1 MESVATYHPSPSSPS
16 ILDDERGA
24 CQDEQSYPFPAAEED
39 MDLQSQGDQEDQTF
53 HAAKISVGKRGF
65 LSRVK
70 RFGGRVRKLF
80 KPRAGETRSRVSTR
94 KPPPPPPVSLRL
106 SESPKN
112 RQGTE
117 ARYFIPRRFSLQSLL
132 HSRLPPGSD
141 DSNSRATADN
151 RLSTVVSV
159 SAHEDRLSLQDTR
172 LLDAT
177 TADVLGIVYH
187 DVHPERDYLEQKA
200 EET

>member
-1 MESVATYHPSPSSPS
+1 
-16 ILDDERGA
+16 
-24 CQDEQSYPFPAAEED
+24 
-39 MDLQSQGDQEDQTF
+39 MDLQSQVDQEDQTF
-53 HAAKISVGKRGF
+53 HAAKISVGKRTF

-94 KPPPPPPVSLRL
+94 KPPPPVGLRL
-106 SESPKN
+106 SESPKI

-200 EET
+200 AEET

>member
-1 MESVATYHPSPSSPS
+1 
-16 ILDDERGA
+16 
-24 CQDEQSYPFPAAEED
+24 
-39 MDLQSQGDQEDQTF
+39 MDQRSQGDQEDQTF
-53 HAAKISVGKRGF
+53 HAAKISVGKRTF

-80 KPRAGETRSRVSTR
+80 KPRAGEARSRHNSVSTR
-94 KPPPPPPVSLRL
+94 KPPPPVTLRL

-112 RQGTE
+112 RQGSE

-200 EET
+200 EDQETDKT